1 MTSFFAFSAQQRIRK
16 ENVLLKLNQLINWKT
31 ISKRLKGIYK
41 KDIEDKGG
49 ERPYDPVKMFKTIL
63 LG

>member
-31 ISKRLKGIYK
+31 ISKRLKVRVLHHLIYNNIYK
-41 KDIEDKGG
+41 EN
-49 ERPYDPVKMFKTIL
+49 
-63 LG
+63 